1 VGREVIL
8 ETKDLA
14 KHFGG
19 VRAVDGVDIKVYRGE
34 LLGIIGPNGAGKTTF
49 FNLVTGFLK
58 PTRGKIIYEGR
69 EIQGLPPYKIARM
82 GIARTFQIVR
92 PLKNLTVFENVVTA
106 CGYRD
111 YWGFSFVKPWD
122 REDYLDKAER
132 LLREVGLEDYAYKQ
146 AGTLPLGYLRR
157 LEIARALAI
166 DPKILLLDESM
177 SGMSVEEIE
186 EIKALIRKLRRK
198 GLTILLVEHNVP
210 VAVELSDRMYVLNF
224 GRIIAEGKPE
234 EVVRN
239 KSVIEAYLGAGYAA

>member
-1 VGREVIL
+1 MEREVIL

-69 EIQGLPPYKIARM
+69 EIQGLPPYRIARM

-92 PLKNLTVFENVVTA
+92 PLKNLTVFENVLTA

-146 AGTLPLGYLRR
+146 AGTLPLGHLRR

-186 EIKALIRKLRRK
+186 EIKALIRRLRGK

>member
-1 VGREVIL
+1 MGREVIL